1 MPPLRSIRLA
11 LWGLVVLLA
20 LSAGGLYYVQHSSR
34 SAEAPLVKV
43 GGPFELT
50 SEEGTRFS
58 STSLAG
64 QPFIIYFGFTHC
76 PDVCP
81 TAMFE
86 VSEVL
91 KEVGEAAKDLK
102 VLFVSVD
109 PERDTPQLLKD
120 YTETFDPRIIGLTG
134 SMEDIEKVTK
144 AYRVYYRKVPTGGS
158 YTMDHTA
165 SLYLMDAK
173 GQLVSLIN
181 HGAERKDAVEKVRRL
196 LARPAS

>member
-91 KEVGEAAKDLK
+91 KEVGEPAKDLK

-196 LARPAS
+196 LNRPPV

>member
-1 MPPLRSIRLA
+1 MPPLRNVRLA

-20 LSAGGLYYVQHSSR
+20 ASSAAVYFARLPASTD
-34 SAEAPLVKV
+34 APIVKV

-50 SEEGTRFS
+50 AEDGTRFS
-58 STSLAG
+58 STSLTG
-64 QPFIIYFGFTHC
+64 KPFIIYFGFTHC

-86 VSEVL
+86 ISEVL
-91 KEVGEAAKDLK
+91 KDVGEPAKDLK

-134 SMEDIEKVTK
+134 SKEDIERVTK
-144 AYRVYYRKVPTGGS
+144 SYRVYYRKVPTGGS

-165 SLYLMDAK
+165 SLYLMDGK
-173 GQLVSLIN
+173 GQLVSVIN

-196 LARPAS
+196 LSRPPA